1 MNNSIKEL
9 EISIENSLSE
19 KIRNSFKSPGS
30 KSFANVEKHLEGQV
44 KYHERLMKPLQMNP
58 KLKRAATAVKSPE
71 KLFEEPRPD
80 TQELG
85 LSKLMDKVKEIAKI
99 SKHHRKL
106 VKDEAKKPETVE
118 EDILASKLSSKTYQY
133 VQLARVATEPD
144 YKVSS
149 MSAPE
154 AREQSNAERQALQ
167 RERNNKIASQMSQ
180 TKIIPKQLNT
190 NVHFRHAKR
199 KILVLRTFDS
209 LPNRRETLKELME
222 EVEKKKEGLETPAL
236 MRVQSFNFPV
246 ASPPASKKLAHAK
259 TMNTVEN
266 PKIKKLQIQNFLA
279 NSTVSITEVSPRT
292 QNHLRADTVSSE
304 EFFENEGGHLISELP
319 CPPKKHNLKIPSL
332 AQVGSLNLDTS
343 IFGQKSTPRSILLT
357 NKNGRQIEEECQQ
370 YLKEYYPSDKKEFL
384 NILDDES
391 LLLKGGFSSRS
402 GEKNKRPEYT
412 APKTSKALKT
422 ELMLNLREDC
432 IKVEDR
438 FLLLKSKK
446 RNMNRKINSTNH
458 VRIGSST
465 KGYQVIQPSSYK
477 PAKNLRGRGVDDQQK
492 NLVVN
497 NKNNSEANQTIRNLI
512 EKSYVG
518 EKGSFVNQEDTQTIL
533 QSYGFQDTI
542 GTILKPKNNSKFSIL
557 EGYQR
562 EYLKG
567 EIAKVQRHID
577 ASLRKSQKSLVI
589 P

>member
-1 MNNSIKEL
+1 MYNSIKEL
-9 EISIENSLSE
+9 EISIENSVCE
-19 KIRNSFKSPGS
+19 RIRSSFKSPAS

-58 KLKRAATAVKSPE
+58 KLKRAATSVKSPE
-71 KLFEEPRPD
+71 RLFEEPRPD

-106 VKDEAKKPETVE
+106 VKDEGKKPETVE
-118 EDILASKLSSKTYQY
+118 EDILASKLSNKTYQY

-149 MSAPE
+149 VSAPE

-167 RERNNKIASQMSQ
+167 RERNNKIATQMSR
-180 TKIIPKQLNT
+180 TKTIPKQLNT

-236 MRVQSFNFPV
+236 MRVQSFNLPV
-246 ASPPASKKLAHAK
+246 ASPPASKKFAHAK
-259 TMNTVEN
+259 TMNLVEA
-266 PKIKKLQIQNFLA
+266 PRAKKLHIQNFLA
-279 NSTVSITEVSPRT
+279 NSTVSITEASPRA
-292 QNHLRADTVSSE
+292 QNHLRADTVNSE
-304 EFFENEGGHLISELP
+304 EVFESEDDYLISDLR
-319 CPPKKHNLKIPSL
+319 CIQKKHNPKISSL
-332 AQVGSLNLDTS
+332 AQVSSINLDTS

-357 NKNGRQIEEECQQ
+357 NKNGRQIEEECHQ

-384 NILDDES
+384 NLLDDES
-391 LLLKGGFSSRS
+391 LLLKGDFSSRS
-402 GEKNKRPEYT
+402 GAKNKRPEYT
-412 APKTSKALKT
+412 TPKTSKALRT
-422 ELMLNLREDC
+422 ELMLNLKEDC

-438 FLLLKSKK
+438 FLLLRSKK
-446 RNMNRKINSTNH
+446 RNMNRRINSTNH
-458 VRIGSST
+458 VRIGSSS

-477 PAKNLRGRGVDDQQK
+477 PAKNLRGRGTNDQQK
-492 NLVVN
+492 SLMN
-497 NKNNSEANQTIRNLI
+497 NNSETNQTIRNLI
-512 EKSYVG
+512 EKSYEG
-518 EKGSFVNQEDTQTIL
+518 EKGSFVNQEDNQAIL
-533 QSYGFQDTI
+533 ESYGFQDTI
-542 GTILKPKNNSKFSIL
+542 GAILKPKNNSKFSVL

-577 ASLRKSQKSLVI
+577 ASLRKSQKSMIIL
-589 P
+589 